1 MDSRS
6 TYWTSVHNE
15 IDWEINLKVYWSF
28 SRRRKSNNI
37 RAFSNKIKEE
47 GELKITIVRKKWQFW
62 VKLHPNFTINVFLFF
77 FLNNRIS
84 FICVF
89 TWFFWDRVSLLCI
102 FGSPET
108 HNVDQV
114 GLVLRDPLACFLKA
128 KTKGTCHHAQLGNR
142 RLKPGG
148 GRLQLSLL
156 GSNARPALWKH
167 WVLGSHNH
175 PEALWRLLSWHEHL
189 SYLVLASLLI
199 LSYQ

>member
-1 MDSRS
+1 MDSS
-6 TYWTSVHNE
+6 SKYWTSVHNE

-47 GELKITIVRKKWQFW
+47 GELKITIVGKKWQFW
-62 VKLHPNFTINVFLFF
+62 VKPHPQLHYKLTSVFS
-77 FLNNRIS
+77 NNRIS
-84 FICVF
+84 CICVF
-89 TWFFWDRVSLLCI
+89 TWFFWDRVSLLCSS
-102 FGSPET
+102 GSPET
-108 HNVDQV
+108 HSVDKV

-128 KTKGTCHHAQLGNR
+128 KTKGACQHAQLGNR

-156 GSNARPALWKH
+156 GSSARPALWRH

-175 PEALWRLLSWHEHL
+175 LEALWRLLSWHEHL